1 MKKLRVNLK
10 KQEIGLT
17 KGHTKWFRVV
27 ENELRL
33 FVNEKQVNDKN
44 QFINI
49 IDWKESKAYLYV
61 DSIETSRKF
70 YEEHKQLD
78 VKLFIKAD
86 VGVIYNEYEV
96 KSWGLNDNFI
106 EVTL

>member
-1 MKKLRVNLK
+1 MKKLRVNLS
-10 KQEIGLT
+10 KQEIGLV
-17 KGHTKWFRVV
+17 KGYSKWYKVV

-33 FVNEKQVNDKN
+33 FINEKQVNDKN

-61 DSIETSRKF
+61 DSIETSKQF
-70 YEEHKQLD
+70 YEEHKELD
-78 VKLFIKAD
+78 VKMFIKSD
-86 VGVIYNEYEV
+86 IGVIYNEYEV